1 MSDLARL
8 LVAVALGMT
17 GVAADL
23 AAAPPTTADER
34 LLAAADPF
42 ARAPASFRASLEV
55 AAGERTLRLEVYR
68 SGDDLALIRFLD
80 PSELGKFLLR
90 HGGNTWFLAPGSRRP
105 VRVGPGHRLAGVG
118 LDELAGLRLASAYT
132 VADVAEESGLVT
144 FSLVARSAEAA
155 FSRVRHV
162 VRRAGGLPLRTD
174 LQTADGRVLRV
185 LEYPAWNSE
194 ATMAPERVVVKD
206 LVRRGPPVEVRFLE
220 LVGETLPAS
229 LFDPADGAERTRR
242 FGSP

>member
-8 LVAVALGMT
+8 LVVVALGVNC
-17 GVAADL
+17 VATEL
-23 AAAPPTTADER
+23 AAAPPTAADER

-42 ARAPASFRASLEV
+42 ARAPESFRVSLEV
-55 AAGERTLRLEVYR
+55 AAGERTLRLELYR

-80 PSELGKFLLR
+80 PSERGKFLLR
-90 HGGNTWFLAPGSRRP
+90 HGGETWFLAPGSRRP

-118 LDELAGLRLASAYT
+118 LDELAGLRLASTYAVT
-132 VADVAEESGLVT
+132 EVAEASGVVT
-144 FSLVARSAEAA
+144 FTLAARSAEAA
-155 FSRVRHV
+155 FARARHV

-174 LQTADGRVLRV
+174 LQAADGRVLRV
-185 LEYPAWNSE
+185 LEYPAWRSE
-194 ATMAPERVVVKD
+194 TPPVPVRVVVKD
-206 LVRRGPPVEVRFLE
+206 LVRRGPPVEVRFLDV
-220 LVGETLPAS
+220 VGEPLPAT